1 MGKKRSGAGLTGPQQ
16 AAKFLGVSVLSGVVL
31 AGIAIPGAGA
41 LGLAAKGTVEGFDE
55 IPANL
60 KTPPLSQ
67 RTTILDAEGGLIAT
81 VYSRDRQVVPLT
93 AMSPYMQK
101 AIVAIEDSRFYEHGA
116 VDLKGIL
123 RAVNRNAQEGG
134 AAQGASTLT
143 QQYVKNVFVEEAGDD
158 ETKVRE
164 AQEKSLGR
172 KIRELKYSIQ
182 VEEELGK
189 KKILENYLN
198 ITYFGQ
204 GAYGIESASQRYFSK
219 PAKDL
224 TLEESALL
232 AGLVQSPSRY
242 DPVNDSQEA
251 MKRRNVVLQRM
262 ADVKDISQA
271 EADEAKAKPV
281 TLKVTRPKNG
291 CITAVKGAGFFCDYV
306 RATFLNDTVFG
317 KTREERAKVWN
328 QGGLT
333 IRTTLDPQSQE
344 AANASIKDHVNEDDS
359 IATAVT
365 MVQPGTGKV
374 LAMGQSKPYG
384 FGKNETQIN
393 YSVDKRMGGSNFG
406 FQVGS
411 TFKPFIAAAA
421 IEQGMEPTKVYS
433 APNKM
438 EYPSPVSRCSGPAWQ
453 NLPLGNGKLQTAQ
466 NETRDEVGPYAL
478 RTAMEKSINT
488 YFVQMISDIGI
499 CPVTEM
505 TQKLGVVPASGVK
518 LPEEPSIAL
527 GSAEMSP
534 LTMANAYA
542 AFANRG
548 VYCTPVALES
558 ITDSHGKALAVPKTK
573 CDRAMAQDTADT
585 INQLL
590 RGVVDSGTGERAAS
604 PTATTRARPVPPTT
618 ATTPGSWATPRTCPA
633 RSGSAPAVRR
643 RSRWRTSPSA
653 GSTTRRSSAAACPA
667 RSGRTRSRA
676 RSPAARP
683 RTSSGPASRSPR
695 SGAAVRAPEPVTGTA
710 PAAAPAAGAPP
721 PRRPP
726 PRASRTSPASPA
738 ATTSPA
744 AVRPPEAPRPAARA
758 RAARSRRSRWSRS
771 PRSRWS
777 RARRA
782 APVAARPRNGAGTE
796 EEGRAPA
803 GSPAGALP
811 FLHVS
816 PYLRAGP
823 YESCFLTAAAT
834 RPPSA
839 RPATFGFTIF
849 MTAPMARGPSAPAA
863 LASSTACATI
873 AASSSS
879 PSCLGR

>member
-1 MGKKRSGAGLTGPQQ
+1 MGKKRSGGGLTGPQQ

-93 AMSPYMQK
+93 AISPYMQK

-158 ETKVRE
+158 ESKVRE

-204 GAYGIESASQRYFSK
+204 QAYGIESAAQRYFSK

-232 AGLVQSPSRY
+232 AGVVQSPSRF
-242 DPVNDSQEA
+242 DPVNDAQEA

-262 ADVKDISQA
+262 ADMKDISPA
-271 EADEAKAKPV
+271 EADEAKKKPV
-281 TLKVTRPKNG
+281 VLKVTRPKNG

-306 RATFLNDTVFG
+306 RNTFLSDPVFG
-317 KTREERAKVWN
+317 KTREERAKIWN

-333 IRTTLDPQSQE
+333 VRTTLDPQSQD

-365 MVQPGTGKV
+365 MVQPGTGRV

-421 IEQGMEPTKVYS
+421 IERGMEPTKVYS

-438 EYPSPVSRCSGPAWQ
+438 EYPSPVSRCDGSNWQ
-453 NLPLGNGKLQTAQ
+453 NLPLANGKLQTAE
-466 NETRDEVGPYAL
+466 NETADEQGPYAL
-478 RTAMEKSINT
+478 KTAMEKSINT
-488 YFVQMISDIGI
+488 YFVQMISEIGL

-542 AFANRG
+542 TFANRG
-548 VYCTPVALES
+548 VYCTPIALES
-558 ITDSHGKALAVPKTK
+558 ITDAHGKALAVPKTK
-573 CDRAMAQDTADT
+573 CDRAMSQDTADT
-585 INQLL
+585 INTLL
-590 RGVVDSGTGERAAS
+590 RGVVDSGTGERAGLTDRDNAGK
-604 PTATTRARPVPPTT
+604 TGTTDGRYNAWFVGYTPNLSGAVWVGSGGAKKITMEDITIGGTYYPKVFGGGLPGPIWKDAVSGSLSGREAPGFVTVNIPDPSVPGGGGGNGNGGNNGGRNNTPNPPTPPRKPGKPGKPGGDNKPGDNRPGGVT
-618 ATTPGSWATPRTCPA
+618 AGATGGLLGGATGGGATDPLPGGGT
-633 RSGSAPAVRR
+633 
-643 RSRWRTSPSA
+643 A
-653 GSTTRRSSAAACPA
+653 GLI
-667 RSGRTRSRA
+667 G
-676 RSPAARP
+676 
-683 RTSSGPASRSPR
+683 G
-695 SGAAVRAPEPVTGTA
+695 PEPQ
-710 PAAAPAAGAPP
+710 
-721 PRRPP
+721 
-726 PRASRTSPASPA
+726 
-738 ATTSPA
+738 
-744 AVRPPEAPRPAARA
+744 
-758 RAARSRRSRWSRS
+758 
-771 PRSRWS
+771 
-777 RARRA
+777 
-782 APVAARPRNGAGTE
+782 
-796 EEGRAPA
+796 
-803 GSPAGALP
+803 
-811 FLHVS
+811 
-816 PYLRAGP
+816 
-823 YESCFLTAAAT
+823 
-834 RPPSA
+834 
-839 RPATFGFTIF
+839 
-849 MTAPMARGPSAPAA
+849 
-863 LASSTACATI
+863 
-873 AASSSS
+873 
-879 PSCLGR
+879 